1 MFKNIILALLISLPF
16 LWIPGD
22 FMINGEDLHFMNYET
37 FLNRAIFAWAK
48 NFGYGDIA
56 SPVDHSLIFFQSIF
70 YKILCILGINSFL
83 IQKIY
88 ISFCILFLFSSF
100 YLFSRIFT
108 KNKLIFALSFG
119 TYFFNFYT
127 SGAFL
132 YPAKIFQ
139 LILLPLLF
147 WLTYKF
153 LETQKKI
160 YIALHFVFFF
170 IFQSIF
176 TNIAQL
182 TALIFVYPLAI
193 FFFKISHKNISLN
206 KLLKEF
212 FVFWF
217 ITIPI
222 YFYHGL
228 VWYFSVYKE
237 SSDLLSFNTFSA
249 IHSSISRIFQFRGAW
264 FEDQVFMGIPYN
276 HWYGFY
282 NSIPIVAISFLI
294 IIIPL
299 FVFLLTNQF
308 KNNKVNFWL
317 TSFLFF
323 IALASGFS
331 FFPNLYPFLFEHLVL
346 LKIFREPWAKFM
358 PLVIFSFSALQ
369 VYFLQIILRERK
381 KISGLLLFFYGC
393 LIFIRGYPFFSL
405 NFYQKNVGFKQTF
418 IKPPSYWWEYK
429 DWSEKNSLKDINIL
443 PLPYPHN
450 NLDML
455 FNWYGQGQMGNW
467 NGPMA
472 FVFGST
478 NVFLEVPL
486 YNHPKV
492 LEPFL
497 KNKDFNFI
505 KLGKLNYVL
514 LQNDVEILENKD
526 KYVWE
531 LEKIND
537 YIGELAK
544 QFGNKLFLYKVKDDY
559 FLPHFYIPQ
568 NIIYSPNDIDA
579 LPEIVGLPGYELRSA
594 IYLEPEIDRNTIGI
608 NRNKVETDRNM
619 SRRDV
624 GTKYAASPRNKEI
637 LERADEIFVK
647 GERKDIGYWISDISK
662 KESLKNGMP
671 VPYVRWK
678 PGSWEWK
685 LARLKEKYE
694 EWRVRKNPDKL
705 IDKKLFY
712 AGKRIS
718 EIEKYTPQSGA
729 KYDGNIVE
737 IYKKKMEETIEEI
750 KKLRN
755 LEIKGWEEQVIKVG
769 AYWERHKEKIEE
781 RYRDI
786 GLEGYRNWEGVFGE
800 LDEEIKGLE
809 KRFDLE
815 NLEYSLEIPKEGKY
829 KVYLKVPNS
838 LPVRQAGKFQIPNKF
853 QILPPSGGTPP
864 KAVANSKFQIDGEEI
879 GNELMVIDEKWL
891 EVGKI
896 NLDKGKHKI
905 TLQLPPPENLV
916 GENWQKLEEEA
927 TESGE
932 IRLVSQGFFSKG
944 ENIVFQSIKDWEPGQ
959 LYYLSFEYR
968 TEGGNLGVSVLE
980 DKMVYKEEGEEIK
993 TEKILDKKLRN
1004 WEIGKLGNWEKF
1016 ERVLRADENT
1026 RGAKI
1031 YFYSLPEPN
1040 AFADVRFRNV
1050 KVYKLVQP
1058 KIVLRTIADNTDKRT
1073 WITPRITFVKIN
1085 PTKYR
1090 VKVEGARGPYTLVFS
1105 ESFHK
1110 GWKIYLRNWETEKL
1124 GNYGEIV
1131 ASYFDGEIKEGT
1143 HKNIFLDKNTF
1154 ETWGKKP
1161 IAEDRHYLVN
1171 GYANS
1176 WFITPEDVGGKEN
1189 YELIVEFW
1197 PQRLFYI
1204 GLFISGITL
1213 IGCLGY
1219 LGWGKL
1225 RNWEIK
1231 KLRNWEILI

>member
-160 YIALHFVFFF
+160 YIALNFVFFF
-170 IFQSIF
+170 VFQSIF

-282 NSIPIVAISFLI
+282 NSIPIVVISFLI

-331 FFPNLYPFLFEHLVL
+331 FSPNLYPLLFEHLVL

-369 VYFLQIILRERK
+369 VYFLQIILKERK
-381 KISGLLLFFYGC
+381 KIFGLFLFFYGC

-455 FNWYGQGQMGNW
+455 FNWHGQSQMGNW

-478 NVFLEVPL
+478 NVFMEIPL
-486 YNHPKV
+486 YNYSKV

-505 KLGKLNYVL
+505 KLGKLDYVL

-531 LEKIND
+531 LEKING

-544 QFGNKLFLYKVKDDY
+544 QFGNKLFLYKIKDDY

-637 LERADEIFVK
+637 LERADEVVVEGKLENQVDEKYFDK
-647 GERKDIGYWISDISK
+647 LENY
-662 KESLKNGMP
+662 KNSVP
-671 VPYVRWK
+671 FPYVRWE
-678 PGSWEWK
+678 PESWEWR

-694 EWRVRKNPDKL
+694 EWRVRKNPEKL

-718 EIEKYTPQSGA
+718 EAEKFQIPKSKFQINSKSQIPNFKDYSLA
-729 KYDGNIVE
+729 DLW
-737 IYKKKMEETIEEI
+737 KKKMGEVIEEI

-755 LEIKGWEEQVIKVG
+755 LEITGWEEQVIKLR

-781 RYRDI
+781 GYRDI
-786 GLEGYRNWEGVFGE
+786 GLEKYRNWEGVFKE
-800 LDEEIKGLE
+800 LDEEIKELE
-809 KRFDLE
+809 NRFDLE

-829 KVYLKVPNS
+829 EIFADNTDVEERITLIAN
-838 LPVRQAGKFQIPNKF
+838 
-853 QILPPSGGTPP
+853 GGEIVVEP
-864 KAVANSKFQIDGEEI
+864 KKERRNEWIRLGEENFKE
-879 GNELMVIDEKWL
+879 G
-891 EVGKI
+891 I
-896 NLDKGKHKI
+896 NKI
-905 TLQLPPPENLV
+905 TLRLPPPENLV
-916 GENWQKLEEEA
+916 GENWQKLED
-927 TESGE
+927 G
-932 IRLVSQGFFSKG
+932 
-944 ENIVFQSIKDWEPGQ
+944 
-959 LYYLSFEYR
+959 
-968 TEGGNLGVSVLE
+968 
-980 DKMVYKEEGEEIK
+980 
-993 TEKILDKKLRN
+993 RN
-1004 WEIGKLGNWEKF
+1004 
-1016 ERVLRADENT
+1016 R
-1026 RGAKI
+1026 
-1031 YFYSLPEPN
+1031 
-1040 AFADVRFRNV
+1040 
-1050 KVYKLVQP
+1050 
-1058 KIVLRTIADNTDKRT
+1058 
-1073 WITPRITFVKIN
+1073 
-1085 PTKYR
+1085 
-1090 VKVEGARGPYTLVFS
+1090 
-1105 ESFHK
+1105 
-1110 GWKIYLRNWETEKL
+1110 
-1124 GNYGEIV
+1124 
-1131 ASYFDGEIKEGT
+1131 
-1143 HKNIFLDKNTF
+1143 
-1154 ETWGKKP
+1154 
-1161 IAEDRHYLVN
+1161 
-1171 GYANS
+1171 
-1176 WFITPEDVGGKEN
+1176 
-1189 YELIVEFW
+1189 
-1197 PQRLFYI
+1197 
-1204 GLFISGITL
+1204 
-1213 IGCLGY
+1213 
-1219 LGWGKL
+1219 
-1225 RNWEIK
+1225 
-1231 KLRNWEILI
+1231 